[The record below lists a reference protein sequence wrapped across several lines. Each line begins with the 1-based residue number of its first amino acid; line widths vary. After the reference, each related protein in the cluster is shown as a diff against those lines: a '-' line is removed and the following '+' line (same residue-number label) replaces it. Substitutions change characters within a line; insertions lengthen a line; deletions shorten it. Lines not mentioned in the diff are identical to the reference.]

1 MADQARVASIDALE
15 EFRTAL
21 VRYQSRATQ
30 ALDDVNSEV
39 KQMREWLG
47 FDRRTHWQAEL
58 KRRAR
63 KLEQAEAELMTSRFS
78 ELKDDHS
85 AQQMAVK
92 KARRNLEEAEEKL
105 RLTKRWARDFD
116 SKVAPASRQLE
127 SLREKLATT
136 FPKAVSGM
144 GETIGIL
151 REYAEVRGAKPR
163 PDVEPPNEDTREGG
177 AG

>member
-1 MADQARVASIDALE
+1 MAEQARVASIDALE

-39 KQMREWLG
+39 KQVREWLA

-58 KRRAR
+58 KRRTR
-63 KLEQAEAELMTSRFS
+63 KLDQAEAELMTSKFS
-78 ELKDDHS
+78 ALKDDHS

-92 KARRNLEEAEEKL
+92 KARRDLADAEEKL

-116 SKVAPASRQLE
+116 SVVSPASRQLDG
-127 SLREKLATT
+127 LRERLATT
-136 FPKAVSGM
+136 FPKAISGM
-144 GETIGIL
+144 GETIGVL
-151 REYAEVRGAKPR
+151 RNYAEVRAGKPR
-163 PDVEPPNEDTREGG
+163 PPAEESTEGG
-177 AG
+177 GE